1 MPVRFAGTST
11 WAFLLAVSTLAPTA
25 APTLAGPSQ
34 EAGLRTE
41 FLATLRVPTDPAQV
55 IARDLTIINVPEDRE
70 GFLRGPRIRGR
81 PIPPCADWLTILP
94 GGRNLHTDVRCTI
107 RTNDD
112 SLIYV
117 EYPGAFVW
125 NDAALA
131 KCQAGRLLD
140 GSDLYFRI
148 QPRFRAGAG
157 RYAWLNGVVAVGQM
171 TALKCGSGSYTE
183 YDIYVVR

>member
-1 MPVRFAGTST
+1 MIMRAISAGTAT
-11 WAFLLAVSTLAPTA
+11 WAMLLAGTVVLTA
-25 APTLAGPSQ
+25 APTLADPQ
-34 EAGLRTE
+34 KEAIGTG
-41 FLATLRVPTDPAQV
+41 FFATLRVPTDPAQA
-55 IARDLTIINVPEDRE
+55 IARDLMIINVPEDRE
-70 GFLRGPRIRGR
+70 GFIRGPKIQGK

-107 RTNDD
+107 RTNDG
-112 SLIYV
+112 SLVYV

-131 KCQAGRLLD
+131 KCQAGKLLN

-157 RYAWLNGVVAVGQM
+157 RYSWLNGVAAVGQM
-171 TALKCGSGSYTE
+171 TSLKCGQGSYAE
-183 YDIYVVR
+183 YDIYLVK